1 MHKLLICI
9 IICIIM
15 VYCEI
20 YFNSKILNN
29 IKEICF
35 NPFYIVYT
43 FSIII
48 GSLSILLINKSKTK
62 TIYEHALKHACTAYI
77 IALCAHL
84 QILTVP
90 FILIFF
96 AYRYRALTFLPY
108 M

>member
-1 MHKLLICI
+1 MYKLLICI

-20 YFNSKILNN
+20 YFNSKIINN

-48 GSLSILLINKSKTK
+48 GSLSIL
-62 TIYEHALKHACTAYI
+62 
-77 IALCAHL
+77 
-84 QILTVP
+84 
-90 FILIFF
+90 
-96 AYRYRALTFLPY
+96 
-108 M
+108 